1 MRLDRGWVRFRVA
14 TAVLVGAATLAS
26 AAAPTGAPRGTLTV
40 AQGIDADTLDPQ
52 VTSSSA
58 VWSITLNIYD
68 TLLTRDRQGKLRPG
82 LAVSYKALND
92 TTWQI
97 KLREGV
103 RFHNGESVDANAVK
117 FSIARALDPAVKS
130 VFASSLDTIA
140 RVEVVDP
147 STVNIVTKAPD
158 PILPSRLCMQ
168 QGQILP
174 PKYASDVGAEGL
186 AKRPVG
192 AGPYR
197 FVSWRK
203 DEAITLEAV
212 PDHWR
217 KPKIAKVVFKPVPE
231 GASRVA
237 AVKTGAV
244 DIATA
249 IPPVDFAG
257 IQKGERTTGIE
268 VMSNRA
274 FLLNL
279 DTLTFKPFQDRRVRQ
294 ALNHAVDKDA
304 IVKNTLNGYGRV
316 LATSVISEAF
326 GHDPNIKPYPYDPAR
341 AKRLLAEAGYANGFE
356 VGFDTTIGRYPQDK
370 EIAEVVAGQLA
381 KIGIKVNV
389 QGFEWGA
396 FYDGVRAKKRAPIHD
411 IGMSTELFDAD
422 NTMSLHFKKGTIW
435 SRWDNGEF
443 DRLVAT
449 ARTTLSE
456 RARLQALWRAG
467 EIQHDEAPMIF
478 LHQIS
483 YCLRGREAS
492 PRLGARPTPSRIS
505 GLGRLGR
512 VALTASPCRGR
523 DGQRLSARQGG
534 CAAGQP
540 TNIP

>member
-1 MRLDRGWVRFRVA
+1 MLFTAAAVAIVA
-14 TAVLVGAATLAS
+14 TAVTLSS
-26 AAAPTGAPRGTLTV
+26 AAAPSAPRGTLTV

-58 VWSITLNIYD
+58 VWSITLNVYD
-68 TLLTRDRQGKLRPG
+68 TLLTRDRSGKLQPG
-82 LAVSYKALND
+82 LAVSYRSIND
-92 TTWQI
+92 TTWQV
-97 KLREGV
+97 KLRPGV
-103 RFHNGESVDANAVK
+103 KFHNGEPVDANAVK
-117 FSIARALDPAVKS
+117 FSLDRALDRAVKS

-140 RVEVVDP
+140 RIDVVDP
-147 STVNIVTKAPD
+147 LTVNIVTKSPD
-158 PILPSRLCMQ
+158 PILPSRLSMQ

-174 PKYASDVGAEGL
+174 PKYAADAGPEGL

-197 FVSWRK
+197 FVQWRK

-244 DIATA
+244 DIAAA

-257 IQKGERTTGIE
+257 IQKSDRTTGIE
-268 VMSNRA
+268 VTSNRA

-294 ALNHAVDKDA
+294 ALNYAVDKDA

-316 LATSVISEAF
+316 LATSVIPEAF
-326 GHDPNIKPYPYDPAR
+326 GFNPNIKPYPYDPAMAR
-341 AKRLLAEAGYANGFE
+341 KLLADAGYPNGFE
-356 VGFDTTIGRYPQDK
+356 AGFDTTIGRYPQDK

-381 KIGIKVNV
+381 KVGVKVDV

-422 NTMSLHFKKGTIW
+422 NTMSLHFRKGTIW
-435 SRWDNGEF
+435 SRWDNPEF
-443 DRLVAT
+443 DRLVTT

-456 RARLQALWRAG
+456 RARLAALWKAD
-467 EIQHDEAPMIF
+467 EIQHEEAPMIF

-483 YCLRGREAS
+483 YLYGVAK
-492 PRLGARPTPSRIS
+492 
-505 GLGRLGR
+505 R
-512 VALTASPCRGR
+512 VHGWE
-523 DGQRLSARQGG
+523 
-534 CAAGQP
+534 P
-540 TNIP
+540 TNTEPILVWDAWVD

>member
-1 MRLDRGWVRFRVA
+1 MTHLDRKRIVTIVA
-14 TAVLVGAATLAS
+14 VVALVAVTGLGSTAAP
-26 AAAPTGAPRGTLTV
+26 PTGAPKGTLTI
-40 AQGIDADTLDPQ
+40 AQGIDADTLDPY

-58 VWSITLNIYD
+58 VWSITLNVYD
-68 TLLTRDRQGKLRPG
+68 TLLTRDRQGKLEPG
-82 LAVSYKALND
+82 LAVSYRPLND

-103 RFHNGESVDANAVK
+103 RFHNGEPLDANAVR
-117 FSIARALDPAVKS
+117 FSLMRMLDPAVKS
-130 VFASSLDTIA
+130 VFASSLDTVA
-140 RVEVVDP
+140 RVDVVDP
-147 STVNIVTKAPD
+147 LTVNVITKAPD

-168 QGQILP
+168 QGQIVP
-174 PKYASDVGAEGL
+174 PGYAKDAGTEGL

-217 KPKIAKVVFKPVPE
+217 KPRIARVVFKPVPE

-244 DIATA
+244 DLATA
-249 IPPVDFAG
+249 IPPIDFAG

-268 VMSNRA
+268 VTSNRA

-279 DTLTFKPFQDRRVRQ
+279 DTLTFKPFQDKRVRQ
-294 ALNHAVDKDA
+294 ALNYAVDKDA
-304 IVKNTLNGYGRV
+304 IVKNTLNGYGRL
-316 LATSVISEAF
+316 LATSVIPEAF
-326 GHDPNIKPYPYDPAR
+326 GYNPNLKPYPYDPAR
-341 AKRLLAEAGYANGFE
+341 ARRLLADAGYANGFD

-381 KIGIKVNV
+381 KVGVRATV

-435 SRWDNGEF
+435 SRWDNPEF
-443 DRLVAT
+443 DRLVT
-449 ARTTLSE
+449 LARTTLPE
-456 RARLQALWRAG
+456 RARREALWKAG

-478 LHQIS
+478 LHQIT
-483 YCLRGREAS
+483 YLYGVAK
-492 PRLGARPTPSRIS
+492 
-505 GLGRLGR
+505 R
-512 VALTASPCRGR
+512 VHGWE
-523 DGQRLSARQGG
+523 
-534 CAAGQP
+534 P
-540 TNIP
+540 TNTEPILVWNAWVE

>member
-1 MRLDRGWVRFRVA
+1 VRLDRGWALLVA
-14 TAVLVGAATLAS
+14 MAVVLVVGAVTLSS
-26 AAAPTGAPRGTLTV
+26 AAAPPPGAPRGTLTI

-68 TLLTRDRQGKLRPG
+68 TLIARDRQGKLVPG
-82 LAVSYKALND
+82 LAVSWKPLND

-97 KLREGV
+97 RLRAGV
-103 RFHNGESVDANAVK
+103 KFHNGEPLDASAVK
-117 FSIARALDPAVKS
+117 FSVARALDPAVKS

-140 RVEVVDP
+140 RVDVVDP
-147 STVNIVTKAPD
+147 LTVNIVTKAPD

-174 PKYASDVGAEGL
+174 PKYAADVGPEGL

-192 AGPYR
+192 AGPYK

-217 KPKIAKVVFKPVPE
+217 KPKIAKVVFIPLPE

-244 DIATA
+244 DIAAA

-257 IQKGERTTGIE
+257 IAKGERTTGIE
-268 VMSNRA
+268 VTSNRA

-294 ALNHAVDKDA
+294 ALNYAVDKNA

-316 LATSVISEAF
+316 LATSVIPEAF
-326 GHDPNIKPYPYDPAR
+326 GYNPNIAPYPYDPAR
-341 AKRLLAEAGYANGFE
+341 AKKLLAEAGYANGFE

-381 KIGIKVNV
+381 KVGVKVNV

-435 SRWDNGEF
+435 SRWDNPEF
-443 DRLVAT
+443 DKLVAT
-449 ARTTLSE
+449 ARTTLAE
-456 RARLQALWRAG
+456 RARRAALWKAG

-483 YCLRGREAS
+483 YLYGVAK
-492 PRLGARPTPSRIS
+492 
-505 GLGRLGR
+505 R
-512 VALTASPCRGR
+512 VHGWV
-523 DGQRLSARQGG
+523 
-534 CAAGQP
+534 P
-540 TNIP
+540 TNTEPILAWDAWVE

>member
-1 MRLDRGWVRFRVA
+1 MLGM
-14 TAVLVGAATLAS
+14 VLVLVAGTVTLAS
-26 AAAPTGAPRGTLTV
+26 AAAPPAGAPHGTLTV

-58 VWSITLNIYD
+58 VWSITLNVYD
-68 TLLTRDRQGKLRPG
+68 TLLTRDRRGKLAPA
-82 LAVSYKALND
+82 LAVSWKSLND

-103 RFHNGESVDANAVK
+103 KFHNGEPLDANAVK

-147 STVNIVTKAPD
+147 LTVNIVTKAPD

-174 PKYASDVGAEGL
+174 PRYATDAGPEGL
-186 AKRPVG
+186 AKRPIG

-197 FVSWRK
+197 FVSWRR

-217 KPKIAKVVFKPVPE
+217 KPKIAKVVFRPLPE
-231 GASRVA
+231 GASRVGA
-237 AVKTGAV
+237 IRTGAV
-244 DIATA
+244 DIAAA

-257 IQKGERTTGIE
+257 IRTGERTTGME
-268 VMSNRA
+268 VTSNRA

-294 ALNHAVDKDA
+294 ALNYAVDKEA

-316 LATSVISEAF
+316 LATSVIPEAF
-326 GHDPNIKPYPYDPAR
+326 GHNPNIKPYAYDPALAR
-341 AKRLLAEAGYANGFE
+341 KLLAEAGYPNGFE

-381 KIGIKVNV
+381 KVGVKVTV

-422 NTMSLHFKKGTIW
+422 NTMSLHFRQGTIW
-435 SRWDNGEF
+435 SRWDNPEF

-449 ARTTLSE
+449 ARTSLSE
-456 RARLQALWRAG
+456 RGRLVALWKAG
-467 EIQHDEAPMIF
+467 EIQHEEAPMIF
-478 LHQIS
+478 LHQIN
-483 YCLRGREAS
+483 YLYGVAK
-492 PRLGARPTPSRIS
+492 
-505 GLGRLGR
+505 R
-512 VALTASPCRGR
+512 VHGWE
-523 DGQRLSARQGG
+523 
-534 CAAGQP
+534 P
-540 TNIP
+540 TNTEPILVWDAWVD